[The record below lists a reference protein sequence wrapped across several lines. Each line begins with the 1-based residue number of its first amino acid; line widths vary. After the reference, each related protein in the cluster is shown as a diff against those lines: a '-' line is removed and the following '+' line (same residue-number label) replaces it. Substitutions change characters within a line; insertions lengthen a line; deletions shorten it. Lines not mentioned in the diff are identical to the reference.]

1 MQKLYIGGVQ
11 IKKIY
16 QNSVPVKR
24 VYKGSEL
31 VWVADPYQPGT
42 VLTDV
47 AGANTYSVWLPAGI
61 YKLILTGGGGN
72 GTDFWTGAGFMNAG
86 GGSGATWEGEFENPS
101 DQQLTLYAGSGA
113 QDSYMDLGGVR
124 MITAGQGGSHSG
136 NSAGGA
142 GVVSVNGSL
151 RVVSASNVRH
161 GNPGKRT
168 GSYAGGDSVSSRGW
182 GRGGSHLGGEAGGM
196 YLQYLRV

>member
-1 MQKLYIGGVQ
+1 M
-11 IKKIY
+11 
-16 QNSVPVKR
+16 PVKR

-151 RVVSASNVRH
+151 RVVSASNVRN